1 MFFSGTEMVV
11 DASSGGIGNPAVVN
25 PVGLQNDNS
34 DGNREVV
41 NPIDR
46 TVGIPNDNSDNN
58 LPLNPELQ
66 QRIQGLAASLEL
78 PQSLATNVAPTAQSA
93 VATVAITPALA
104 TMPATTLIQT
114 PDQSQSKLIF
124 STPSSVSLVR
134 RHSMDLSMI
143 PSGSRSSQIEN
154 RRVSCMILIL

>member
-11 DASSGGIGNPAVVN
+11 GASSGGIGNPAVVN

-78 PQSLATNVAPTAQSA
+78 PQSL
-93 VATVAITPALA
+93 
-104 TMPATTLIQT
+104 PATTLIQT

-134 RHSMDLSMI
+134 RHSMDLSTI
-143 PSGSRSSQIEN
+143 ASGSRSSQIEN